1 MNNEYANLLNQATQV
16 LQKGNFAEAEILFQ
30 KIITLFPRSADAFHL
45 LGVTYSKQGR
55 YQQAIE
61 QINQA
66 ISFNQHPMYFFN
78 LGESYRMNQ
87 QPLPAVENLKK
98 ASEIAPGFANIF
110 FSLARAYL
118 DLGDFSEAISNF
130 QKTLN
135 LQPNNFRALFNL
147 GNLMLKLGDPTK
159 AEDYYRQTIKINPE
173 YAEAYNNL
181 GLTLGN
187 SKEAIKVFKQA
198 LLLKP
203 DYSEA
208 RNNLFNV
215 FKQRNE
221 PQEIESFY
229 QQTINDSTENFQTF
243 LDLARIF
250 SESENLERAIFYYQK
265 ALESEPKNWEIMN
278 ELGSIFLK
286 NNQPEEAIS
295 FWQKAVSLNA
305 DFAQLYLNL
314 ATLYE
319 KMSEPEAAKDNY
331 RKALRLDPQNKRLAF
346 YQEIIGKP
354 VYQNQ
359 AEISLY
365 QNQLLQTITGFQGT
379 DFQLDFDSLHKENI
393 RPPFTLIYQGMD
405 DLKIREKFAAL
416 FKISPVKIKKNIGT
430 KPQIGI
436 IITPGHE
443 GIITKLYR
451 GILNR
456 ISLKEF
462 SITLICQNG
471 KANPIIAPSIR
482 NPEINFL
489 ELPVTIKES
498 VEKIT
503 DCGFD
508 LLYYPEIGT
517 DTTNYF
523 LPFFKMAPIQ
533 INGWCWPVTSG
544 IPQVDYFLSS
554 ELLETTESS
563 SFFSEKLL
571 RLPSLPVYYVREN
584 LPIMIKNRSDYG
596 LSEQQRIYFCN
607 QNLFKLHPDLDLLT
621 KEILERDPQAIY
633 LLIESEDPL
642 LTNKIKQRL
651 EKNHGKNYSR
661 IKFFPR
667 LMSGPEYF
675 DMLRLADVVIDS
687 LHYTGGVNTIS
698 DAFICNTPFVTL
710 PGKFQRGRYG
720 YAMYTKMGISECLA
734 KDAADYVNI
743 ALKIANERDYRQ
755 SLTKKIKERAPI
767 LFEDLN
773 AVKEHEQIF
782 LQLLAVKNDYF
793 A

>member
-30 KIITLFPRSADAFHL
+30 KIIALFPRSADAFHL
-45 LGVTYSKQGR
+45 LGVTYSKQGL
-55 YQQAIE
+55 YQKAIE
-61 QINQA
+61 PITKA
-66 ISFNQHPMYFFN
+66 ISLTPHPMYFFN

-87 QPLPAVENLKK
+87 QPLLAIENLKK
-98 ASEIAPGFANIF
+98 AQDLAPDFANIS
-110 FSLARAYL
+110 FSLAKAYL
-118 DLGDFSEAISNF
+118 DSGNYQEAISNF

-135 LQPNNFRALFNL
+135 LQPNNFRAMFNL
-147 GNLMLKLGDPTK
+147 GNLMLKLGEPIR
-159 AEDYYRQTIKINPE
+159 AEDYYRNTIKINPE
-173 YAEAYNNL
+173 FAEAYNNL
-181 GLTLGN
+181 GITLGN
-187 SKEAIKVFKQA
+187 SKEAIKVFRQA

-208 RNNLFNV
+208 RDNLFQV
-215 FKQRNE
+215 FKKRNDI
-221 PQEIESFY
+221 QEIELFY
-229 QQTINDSTENFQTF
+229 QETTKNETENFTLC
-243 LDLARIF
+243 LDLARLF
-250 SESENLERAIFYYQK
+250 AAAEKREQAIFYYQK
-265 ALESEPKNWEIMN
+265 ALAIEQGNGEINN
-278 ELGSIFLK
+278 ELGLLFLK
-286 NNQPEEAIS
+286 NNQLEEAIS
-295 FWQKAVSLNA
+295 CWQKAISLNP
-305 DFAQLYLNL
+305 DFVELYLQL
-314 ATLYE
+314 AMIYE
-319 KMSEPEAAKDNY
+319 KKNEPEKAKNNY
-331 RKALRLDPQNKRLAF
+331 REVLRLEPKNKRLAL
-346 YQEIIGKP
+346 YQEIIGKT
-354 VYQNQ
+354 VYQDRE
-359 AEISLY
+359 EIFAY
-365 QNQLLQTITGFQGT
+365 QHQLLKTINHFQGT
-379 DFQLDFDSLHKENI
+379 DFQLDFSSLHKENI
-393 RPPFTLIYQGMD
+393 RLPFSLIYQGLD
-405 DLKIREKFAAL
+405 DRLLRERFANL
-416 FKISPVKIKKNIGT
+416 FKISPVKIKKNSGN

-456 ISLKEF
+456 ISLKDF
-462 SITLICQNG
+462 SITLICQKG

-482 NPEINFL
+482 NQEIKFL
-489 ELPVTIKES
+489 ELPETIKDS
-498 VEKIT
+498 VEKISDT
-503 DCGFD
+503 GFD

-533 INGWCWPVTSG
+533 LNGWCWPVTSG

-554 ELLETTESS
+554 ELLETNESD

-584 LPIMIKNRSDYG
+584 LPIMIKTRIDYG

-607 QNLFKLHPDLDLLT
+607 QNLLKLHPDLDRLT
-621 KEILERDPQAIY
+621 NEILERDPLAIY

-642 LTNKIKQRL
+642 LTEKVKQRL

-675 DMLRLADVVIDS
+675 ELLRLADVVIDS

-698 DAFICNTPFVTL
+698 DAFICHTPFVTL

-734 KDAADYVNI
+734 KNEADYVNI
-743 ALKIANERDYRQ
+743 ALKIANDRDYRYA
-755 SLTKKIKERAPI
+755 LGKKIKEKSPI

-782 LQLLAVKNDYF
+782 LQLLSVKNDYF